1 MYTFNKNKFLEYYNQ
16 VYAEIPKV
24 EKIAKEIS
32 KNNISEIYMLGC
44 GGAFTKFMSIKD
56 YLHHKLHIPVIVT
69 DPEEFLL
76 KDFNHLT
83 DDPMFLVGTKTGVT
97 TELLKT
103 VKAIKQKGYRVYGFI
118 GDKDTPLEKY
128 LNGCI
133 RSYNTDVHII
143 LLDVLVLNLLE
154 NMGFNVGYDRFKIE
168 MKDFGKDL
176 VETISSNLDIGE
188 AYVRKA
194 LSSDFQMWIASDN
207 LWGEVNCYAKYMME
221 EVQWLPCQA
230 VHAGEFFHGPLELI
244 DKDFCVNVVVG
255 ISETRKMDAR
265 VVEFVKKYSDN
276 YTIIDMKE
284 FNLPHI
290 SKEFYYFVYPY
301 VLNIY
306 LDELAESFKPI
317 TGKNM
322 ETRRYY
328 RKVSY

>member
-1 MYTFNKNKFLEYYNQ
+1 MASQQVCVNYTVFTDLYGH
-16 VYAEIPKV
+16 VYQL
-24 EKIAKEIS
+24 
-32 KNNISEIYMLGC
+32 NNINQGTYDLYMYY
-44 GGAFTKFMSIKD
+44 ADNDI
-56 YLHHKLHIPVIVT
+56 
-69 DPEEFLL
+69 L
-76 KDFNHLT
+76 KEDW
-83 DDPMFLVGTKTGVT
+83 
-97 TELLKT
+97 
-103 VKAIKQKGYRVYGFI
+103 VKAANEAKGREVFFKDSILAVGSKAGF
-118 GDKDTPLEKY
+118 
-128 LNGCI
+128 
-133 RSYNTDVHII
+133 
-143 LLDVLVLNLLE
+143 
-154 NMGFNVGYDRFKIE
+154 
-168 MKDFGKDL
+168 
-176 VETISSNLDIGE
+176 
-188 AYVRKA
+188 
-194 LSSDFQMWIASDN
+194 
-207 LWGEVNCYAKYMME
+207 CYAKYMME